1 MVVPQVSAV
10 GVAHN
15 TGDPVPETVS
25 GVDATAVGGAMAR
38 TDPAAGTSSSQPH
51 MGAMTTSLDD
61 NDMLEVVMGDPVS
74 EH

>member
-1 MVVPQVSAV
+1 
-10 GVAHN
+10 
-15 TGDPVPETVS
+15 
-25 GVDATAVGGAMAR
+25 MAR